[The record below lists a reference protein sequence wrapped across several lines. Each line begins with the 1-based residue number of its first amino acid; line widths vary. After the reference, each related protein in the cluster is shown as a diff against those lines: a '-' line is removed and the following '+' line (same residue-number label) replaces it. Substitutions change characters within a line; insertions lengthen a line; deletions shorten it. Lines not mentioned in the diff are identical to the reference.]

1 GPRPRTP
8 EPEGLL
14 SGGGGRSIGGDVTV
28 FAALHAALW
37 PVAECPRRTRI
48 ASPPRVPASWASQRR
63 RKQHRTLPAVS
74 SRKKKQRAQLKRH
87 LARLLIKN
95 MAVAP
100 KSRMHVKMM
109 TIETR
114 DLNRKEGTVHSPEA
128 RPGKASQEESSQ
140 GPLVLS
146 QPRESQTLSYTP
158 VTTEQQQM
166 ASLSREHHGHCVRP
180 NRFSSV
186 ILQPCAT
193 PGPLLLQPQV
203 SSASN
208 QDSVSDALEWQRKLE
223 AAEALLA
230 LKNSSQAPTDSMP
243 IQQSDSPPGPAGDT
257 ELQLSSP
264 SVPSRPA
271 NSASLPTGHL
281 DCISLLT

>member
-1 GPRPRTP
+1 
-8 EPEGLL
+8 
-14 SGGGGRSIGGDVTV
+14 
-28 FAALHAALW
+28 
-37 PVAECPRRTRI
+37 
-48 ASPPRVPASWASQRR
+48 
-63 RKQHRTLPAVS
+63 
-74 SRKKKQRAQLKRH
+74 
-87 LARLLIKN
+87 

-203 SSASN
+203 LAKNASN

-243 IQQSDSPPGPAGDT
+243 IQQSDSPPGRPEIRAVSKNHAMGLMLFSF
-257 ELQLSSP
+257 EIFSSKK
-264 SVPSRPA
+264 SVTFKFIFIQITRTRAEFSQFLCH
-271 NSASLPTGHL
+271 NIT
-281 DCISLLT
+281 

>member
-1 GPRPRTP
+1 
-8 EPEGLL
+8 
-14 SGGGGRSIGGDVTV
+14 
-28 FAALHAALW
+28 
-37 PVAECPRRTRI
+37 
-48 ASPPRVPASWASQRR
+48 
-63 RKQHRTLPAVS
+63 TLPAVS

-87 LARLLIKN
+87 LAQLLIKN

-114 DLNRKEGTVHSPEA
+114 DLSEYLGSGRKKEGTVHSPEA

-166 ASLSREHHGHCVRP
+166 ASLSREHHGHCV
-180 NRFSSV
+180 SV

-230 LKNSSQAPTDSMP
+230 LKNSSQS
-243 IQQSDSPPGPAGDT
+243 SLHSPCPAGDT